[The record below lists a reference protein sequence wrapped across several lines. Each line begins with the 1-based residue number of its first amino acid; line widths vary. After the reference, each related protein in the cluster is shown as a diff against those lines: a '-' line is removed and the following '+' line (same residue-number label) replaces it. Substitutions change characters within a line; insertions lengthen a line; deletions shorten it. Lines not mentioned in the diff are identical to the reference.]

1 MRLAGAQVLHLQAE
15 VDRQLSLLSLHRLE
29 RMKEG
34 ASSRTSKL
42 HIKRINKGRKA
53 VRSLLLNWEY
63 WYKLRQPG
71 CSVPAYTVEDVLRG
85 TPPWRPSGVV
95 PGGTD
100 SAAVDALKMRLHRV
114 SAELARSSEELRFI
128 PGEAANSLNLARY
141 QITQVSKAINGHMQ
155 DGPQLATGKV
165 FLLRG
170 ILSRL
175 LKHEEN
181 ALNLYAERGMKF
193 RS

>member
-15 VDRQLSLLSLHRLE
+15 VDRQLSLLSLHCLE
-29 RMKEG
+29 RTKEG

-128 PGEAANSLNLARY
+128 LGEAANSLNLARH

-155 DGPQLATGKV
+155 DGGQLATGKV

-175 LKHEEN
+175 LKH
-181 ALNLYAERGMKF
+181 AC
-193 RS
+193 